1 MKKQFLLFFL
11 LTSEITAC
19 SHVDVPSLPEEIPS
33 STMPAVNA
41 TQMKPEEEST
51 QMSQPTL
58 PSGMEPLVD
67 QAKKDLAQ
75 RLSILVNQIELIRA
89 ESVTWPDAS
98 LGCPLPGMAYKQV
111 PEDGALIILQAEGI
125 NYEYHTGGNR
135 GLFLCESTY
144 KDPSSPPKIDIFD
157 LTPSKPKSDS
167 SSDPTLPDNGIPPG
181 EDQ

>member
-11 LTSEITAC
+11 LTSVITAC
-19 SHVDVPSLPEEIPS
+19 SHVDVPSLPEETPS
-33 STMPAVNA
+33 STMPAVTS

-98 LGCPLPGMAYKQV
+98 LGCPQPGMVYADVLTPGYV
-111 PEDGALIILQAEGI
+111 ILLTANNQE
-125 NYEYHTGGNR
+125 YEYHASR
-135 GLFLCESTY
+135 GTEIVYCEN
-144 KDPSSPPKIDIFD
+144 PNPPIPGTPDDI
-157 LTPSKPKSDS
+157 
-167 SSDPTLPDNGIPPG
+167 
-181 EDQ
+181 